1 MPESDIAWT
10 RVFVVFLV
18 LLLGAASLTG
28 IVVYS
33 RFARADSPAA
43 GADVQTLTQIQ
54 KQLTIIE
61 DRLSDL
67 ESHPKT
73 SKRTSRQLD
82 EPERGACP
90 ANPEQYSP
98 PRSDPISS
106 LTPVSRSVSA
116 RPRPHGDTRSSL
128 LHKNSRQF
136 SRVSEHWRSKP
147 ARIEKPGRQPPIDLR
162 K

>member
-73 SKRTSRQLD
+73 SKRTSRELD
-82 EPERGACP
+82 EPERGAALQTQSNTP
-90 ANPEQYSP
+90 RHDRTQYRVSP
-98 PRSDPISS
+98 PSA
-106 LTPVSRSVSA
+106 VASRPA
-116 RPRPHGDTRSSL
+116 PRPHGDTRSSCCT
-128 LHKNSRQF
+128 KTRGNSAGTWSTGGASQL
-136 SRVSEHWRSKP
+136 K
-147 ARIEKPGRQPPIDLR
+147 
-162 K
+162 